1 MKRTSLLFLMIALI
15 ASVMVLNGCPKK
27 QEPATPPPTPIDTT
41 KKEVRTEPETPK
53 QPEAKTELR
62 EEQLQTV
69 YFDFDK
75 YNLRPDAKS
84 SLDANFALLQQFSN
98 VIIKIEGHCDERGTV
113 EYNLALGGRRATAVK
128 RAFAEQRGMAG
139 VAIETLSKGEEE
151 PVVRNATTEEDHARN
166 RRAVILLE
174 CAPR

>member
-1 MKRTSLLFLMIALI
+1 MRRITTLLFVFGISMLAFTNM
-15 ASVMVLNGCPKK
+15 NCKGKK
-27 QEPATPPPTPIDTT
+27 VAPEPEVKAVDTT
-41 KKEVRTEPETPK
+41 RPVVQPEPEKPK
-53 QPEAKTELR
+53 PPEPKPELR

-113 EYNLALGGRRATAVK
+113 EYNLSLGEK
-128 RAFAEQRGMAG
+128 RAKSVMDYLTGLGVSASRVTIISYGKERPVDAG
-139 VAIETLSKGEEE
+139 HNETAWAK
-151 PVVRNATTEEDHARN
+151 N
-166 RRAVILLE
+166 RRAEFRVVSQ
-174 CAPR
+174 

>member
-113 EYNLALGGRRATAVK
+113 EYNLSLGEK
-128 RAFAEQRGMAG
+128 RAKSVMDYLTGLGIAASRISIISYGKERPVDAG
-139 VAIETLSKGEEE
+139 HDEAAWSK
-151 PVVRNATTEEDHARN
+151 N
-166 RRAVILLE
+166 RRAEFRVVSQ
-174 CAPR
+174 